1 MVQIRRLFWLVVL
14 LHGTVLLGQLQ
25 PEFGQLT
32 PEESRFTA
40 YTKDTT
46 ANALYL
52 FEKGENYFEVRRGYI
67 FLITKYHAK
76 KKILNKQGFSEAEIA
91 IPYYHNDERSE
102 KVSGIRGITHN
113 GVVKTSVL
121 KENVFD
127 VDVSENW
134 SEIRFTFPNVQEGSI
149 LEYVYEV
156 QSPFFYNL
164 NGWDFQDDIPKLY
177 TEYNAKIPGN
187 YRYNR
192 ALIGE
197 LKLDVNDATIKKNCF
212 SLPNASYKAAD
223 CEDLKYVM
231 KDVPAFKEDEEYML
245 SPKNYRS
252 RLEFELSEYLA
263 FDGTKKKFTKTWK
276 DVDREFRTDRDVGGQ
291 LRKKNYFE
299 RNVPL
304 EIIQGNED
312 KLTKAKSIYEFVKSH
327 YTWNEKFGVLRD
339 NRVKQAFDDRVGNV
353 AEINITLINLL
364 NSADIETDVMM
375 VSTRA
380 HGLPKRSHP
389 VLTDFN
395 YLIAKTEINGV
406 TYLLDATE
414 KELPFGMLPYRCLNY
429 SGRVMDLDGESYW
442 YEIEPEKANGRAI
455 RLQMELDFE
464 NGAATGTIDEI
475 STGYEAYFKR
485 NRLATTTQ
493 EEYLDQ
499 IEGGS
504 NDDFFVKSYEVVGEQ
519 SDEKKLVERYTFEVE
534 NIGDQQTIFVNPFLI
549 RFFESNPFKSE
560 ERNYPVDFGY
570 LRSYKYFANFK
581 VPDGYKVKQLP
592 TPVNL
597 GLPDKSGVLRFNCVE
612 AQGMVMVQ
620 FTLQLMSTQYTSA
633 GYVYVKKF
641 FENAVTAQNKSYLVF
656 EKE

>member
-1 MVQIRRLFWLVVL
+1 MVQIRRLFWFAVL
-14 LHGTVLLGQLQ
+14 LHGTIVLGQLQ
-25 PEFGQLT
+25 PEFGKLT
-32 PEESRFTA
+32 PNESRFTT
-40 YTKDTT
+40 YNKDTT
-46 ANALYL
+46 AHALYL
-52 FEKGENYFEVRRGYI
+52 FEKGENYFEVRRGFIY
-67 FLITKYHAK
+67 LITKYHAK
-76 KKILNKQGFSEAEIA
+76 KKILDKQGFSEAEIA
-91 IPYYHNDERSE
+91 ISYYHNDERSE
-102 KVSGIRGITHN
+102 KVSGIRALTHN
-113 GVVKTSVL
+113 GVVKTGVL
-121 KENVFD
+121 QENIFD

-134 SEIRFTFPNVQEGSI
+134 SEMRFTFPDVQEGSI

-177 TEYNAKIPGN
+177 TEYSARIPGN

-192 ALIGE
+192 VLIGE
-197 LKLDVNDATIKKNCF
+197 LSLDENDATIKKNCF
-212 SLPNASYKAAD
+212 TIPNSSYKPAD
-223 CEDLKYVM
+223 CEALTYVM
-231 KDVPAFKEDEEYML
+231 RDVPAFKEDEEYML

-263 FDGTKKKFTKTWK
+263 FDGTKKKYTKTWN

-304 EIIQGNED
+304 EIITGNED
-312 KLTKAKSIYEFVKSH
+312 KLTKAKNIYEFVKSH

-389 VLTDFN
+389 VLSDFN
-395 YLIAKTEINGV
+395 YLIAKTEIDGV

-429 SGRVMDLDGESYW
+429 YGRVMDLDGESYW
-442 YEIEPEKANGRAI
+442 YEIDPEKMNGRAI

-464 NGAATGTIDEI
+464 NGLATGTMDEI

-485 NRLATTTQ
+485 NRLATMTQ
-493 EEYLDQ
+493 QEYLDK
-499 IEGGS
+499 IEGSS
-504 NDDFFVKSYEVVGEQ
+504 NDDFFIKSYELDEEK
-519 SDEKKLVERYTFEVE
+519 SDEKQLVERFTFEVE
-534 NIGDQQTIFVNPFLI
+534 NLGDKQTMYVNPFMI
-549 RFFESNPFKSE
+549 RYFESNPFKSE

-570 LRSYKYFANFK
+570 LRSYKYFANFN
-581 VPDGYKVKQLP
+581 VPSGYKIKQLP
-592 TPVNL
+592 TPINV
-597 GLPDKSGVLRFNCVE
+597 GLPDNSGVLRFNCAE
-612 AQGMVMVQ
+612 SQGMVMVQ
-620 FTLQLMSTQYTSA
+620 FTLQLKSTQYTSA
-633 GYVYVKKF
+633 GYAYVKKF
-641 FENAVTAQNKSYLVF
+641 FENAVTAQSKSYLVF